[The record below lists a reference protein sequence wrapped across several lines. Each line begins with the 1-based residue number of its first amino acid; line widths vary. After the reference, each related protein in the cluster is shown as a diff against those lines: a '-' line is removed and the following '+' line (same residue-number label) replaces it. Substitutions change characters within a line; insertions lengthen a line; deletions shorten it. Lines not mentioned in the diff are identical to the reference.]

1 MVIDVAGRVSE
12 LVGQG
17 MTYEQV
23 AAAGTTAAYESKWG
37 DPERFLTAVYAELS
51 GEG

>member
-12 LVGQG
+12 LVEQG

-23 AAAGTTAAYESKWG
+23 AAAGTTAAYEGKWG
-37 DPERFLTAVYAELS
+37 DPQRFLTAVYAELA